1 MRDQR
6 LYIEP
11 PVCHERGQLFHPQPS
26 ARHETAVYLLVA
38 HPDAPLRTRQAHI
51 FSAAEIIDISDVSAR
66 LQSLYDRNERI
77 RIAARNDCAVD
88 ALAACQFQNLLVNGA
103 VFVADKIG
111 SAILPRCFYA
121 DGPCSDRK
129 DSGRAP
135 KGCARH
141 RH

>member
-1 MRDQR
+1 M
-6 LYIEP
+6 
-11 PVCHERGQLFHPQPS
+11 
-26 ARHETAVYLLVA
+26 LVA